1 MELSKITALG
11 RPLDPK
17 YPPNLAI
24 AVTTCAVILGG
35 FFVHLFQ
42 TGILGKSI
50 LWGIGSG
57 LYVFL
62 AWALCREIDPDHD
75 LSAFAAAAFTLIA
88 LFIWGF
94 YGLGILFWL
103 LLAIRIVNRI
113 TGLPATILDS
123 AALLGLGAW
132 VTFHTNW
139 GYGALTIAAF
149 ALDSCLEPRHRR
161 QIIFTSLSAVITISA
176 VCQTEAGFD
185 FIFNQENLGIIV
197 AASAVFLLLILGSK
211 NISSRADAT
220 NEHLDPKRIQAGQM
234 LTLLTG
240 INAVLWNGAS
250 GIKLTAPLWA
260 AGVGAALYRFY
271 LFLFGKYQKSQDK
284 S

>member
-1 MELSKITALG
+1 MELSKITAIG
-11 RPLDPK
+11 RTLDPK

-35 FFVHLFQ
+35 FFVHLLQ
-42 TGILGKSI
+42 TGACCKSI

-75 LSAFAAAAFTLIA
+75 LSAFVAAVFTLIA

-103 LLAIRIVNRI
+103 LLAIRIVNRT

-132 VTFHTNW
+132 VTFQANW
-139 GYGALTIAAF
+139 GYGALTLAAF
-149 ALDSCLEPRHRR
+149 ALDSCLEPKHRY
-161 QIIFTSLSAVITISA
+161 QIIFACLSAVITIIA
-176 VCQTEAGFD
+176 VCQNEASLQ
-185 FIFNQENLGIIV
+185 FILTRETGGITV
-197 AASAVFLLLILGSK
+197 AASVVFLLLIFTSK
-211 NISSRADAT
+211 NITSTGDLTGKPLNPNRV
-220 NEHLDPKRIQAGQM
+220 QAGQM
-234 LTLLTG
+234 LTLLAG
-240 INAVLWNGAS
+240 INAVLWNGIS
-250 GIKLTAPLWA
+250 GIKLTTPLWA
-260 AGVGAALYRFY
+260 AGVGAVLYR
-271 LFLFGKYQKSQDK
+271 LVISLIKKK
-284 S
+284 

>member
-1 MELSKITALG
+1 MELSKLTALG

-17 YPPNLAI
+17 YPP
-24 AVTTCAVILGG
+24 TLGISLLTLSVMAG
-35 FFVHLFQ
+35 GCIVHLLQ
-42 TGILGKSI
+42 TGTWSKSI

-75 LSAFAAAAFTLIA
+75 LSAFAAAAFALIT

-94 YGLGILFWL
+94 YGLGISFWL
-103 LLAIRIVNRI
+103 LLAIRIINRT

-123 AALLGLGAW
+123 SVLLGLGAW
-132 VTFHTNW
+132 VTFQTNW

-149 ALDSCLEPRHRR
+149 ALDSCLEPKHRR
-161 QIIFTSLSAVITISA
+161 QIIFAGLSAVITISA
-176 VCQTEAGFD
+176 VCQNKLSFD
-185 FIFNQENLGIIV
+185 FNLNQETIGIVVI
-197 AASAVFLLLILGSK
+197 ASAVFLFLILGSK
-211 NISSRADAT
+211 NISSKADVT
-220 NEHLDPKRIQAGQM
+220 GEHLNPVRVQAGQM
-234 LTLLTG
+234 FTLLAG

-250 GIKLTAPLWA
+250 GVKQTAPIWA
-260 AGVGAALYRFY
+260 AGAGAVLYCFY
-271 LFLFGKYQKSQDK
+271 LFLSRKFPKPQDK

>member
-1 MELSKITALG
+1 MELSKITAIG

-24 AVTTCAVILGG
+24 AVTTCVIILGG
-35 FFVHLFQ
+35 FIVHLLQ
-42 TGILGKSI
+42 TGAWDKSI

-75 LSAFAAAAFTLIA
+75 LSAFVAVVFTLIA
-88 LFIWGF
+88 LFIGGF
-94 YGLGILFWL
+94 YGQGILFWL
-103 LLAIRIVNRI
+103 LLAIRIVNRT

-123 AALLGLGAW
+123 TALLGLGSW
-132 VTFHTNW
+132 VTFQTNW

-149 ALDSCLEPRHRR
+149 ALDSCLEPKHRR
-161 QIIFTSLSAVITISA
+161 QIIFASLSAVITIIA
-176 VCQTEAGFD
+176 VCQNEAGFEL
-185 FIFNQENLGIIV
+185 ILTRESGGIIA
-197 AASAVFLLLILGSK
+197 AASVVFFLLILGSK
-211 NISSRADAT
+211 NISSKADAT
-220 NEHLDPKRIQAGQM
+220 NENLDPKRIQAGQM

-260 AGVGAALYRFY
+260 AGVGAVLYRMF
-271 LFLFGKYQKSQDK
+271 LFLLRK
-284 S
+284 

>member
-1 MELSKITALG
+1 MELRKVTAIG
-11 RPLDPK
+11 RPLDSK

-35 FFVHLFQ
+35 FIVHLLQ
-42 TGILGKSI
+42 TGAWDKSI
-50 LWGIGSG
+50 LWGISSG

-75 LSAFAAAAFTLIA
+75 LSAFVAAVFTLIA

-103 LLAIRIVNRI
+103 LLAIRIINRT

-123 AALLGLGAW
+123 STLLGLGAW
-132 VTFHTNW
+132 LTFQTNW

-149 ALDSCLEPRHRR
+149 ALDSCLKPKHRR
-161 QIIFTSLSAVITISA
+161 QIIFACLSAVITIIA
-176 VCQTEAGFD
+176 VCQNEAGFV
-185 FIFNQENLGIIV
+185 FILTWETGSIIL
-197 AASAVFLLLILGSK
+197 AAALVFLLLILGSK
-211 NISSRADAT
+211 NISSAADAT
-220 NEHLDPKRIQAGQM
+220 KKHLNPERVQAGQM

-240 INAVLWNGAS
+240 INVVLWNGAS
-250 GIKLTAPLWA
+250 GVKLTAPLWA
-260 AGVGAALYRFY
+260 AGVGAVLYRFY
-271 LFLFGKYQKSQDK
+271 LFLSRKFRKFQD
-284 S
+284 